1 MYFTNCTTPEEIK
14 SLYRKLAFENH
25 PDHGGDTRTMQDINN
40 EYHETL
46 KRANGHTHKDGEREF
61 TYRYEYE
68 REQAIIETISEL
80 LKLKMDDVEIWL
92 IGLWV
97 WIVGDTK
104 PHKEELKALKC
115 RWHSKRRCWYWK
127 PYEDRTYYSKKSLG
141 SLAARYGAT
150 RFESES
156 ESKPVPA

>member
-1 MYFTNCTTPEEIK
+1 MYFDNCATPEEIK
-14 SLYRKLAFENH
+14 SQYRKLAFRHH
-25 PDHGGDTRTMQDINN
+25 PDYGGDTRTMQDINN
-40 EYHETL
+40 EYHEAL
-46 KRANGHTHKDGEREF
+46 KRVNGHTHKEGEKEY

-68 REQAIIETISEL
+68 REQAIIDKINEL
-80 LKLKMDDVEIWL
+80 LKLQMVDVEIWL

-97 WIVGDTK
+97 WIVGDTR

-115 RWHSKRRCWYWK
+115 RWHSKRKCWYWK
-127 PYEDRTYYSKKSLG
+127 PYQDRTYYSKQSLG

-156 ESKPVPA
+156 DNKPVTA